1 MSRDSRPTASDLVA
15 IQSGGIAV
23 NNIVAGTRFA
33 GPEES
38 TVYEL
43 GFKGRWGANYVNIAI
58 FDQSIEGFQSNI
70 FTGAAFTLANAG

>member
-1 MSRDSRPTASDLVA
+1 MT
-15 IQSGGIAV
+15 
-23 NNIVAGTRFA
+23 AGTRYA

-43 GFKGRWGANYVNIAI
+43 GFKGQWDRTQLNVAI

-70 FTGAAFTLANAG
+70 FVGTGFVLANAGKQSTTGIEVDI